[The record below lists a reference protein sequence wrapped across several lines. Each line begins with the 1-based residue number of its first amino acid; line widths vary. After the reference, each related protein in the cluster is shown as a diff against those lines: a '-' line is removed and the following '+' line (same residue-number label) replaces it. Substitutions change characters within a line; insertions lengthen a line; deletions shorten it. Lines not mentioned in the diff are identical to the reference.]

1 MKDLY
6 YKICTKI
13 RKREEMMC
21 GDGVA
26 APAVAATCAQQRPLR
41 ALRFM
46 QIMMADLSAVVVPYS
61 SGTLGAAA
69 VV

>member
-1 MKDLY
+1 
-6 YKICTKI
+6 
-13 RKREEMMC
+13 MMC

-69 VV
+69 VQSVVAVIGEAADYGW